1 MKKYIYT
8 ILAVSLLLSIF
19 SCSDLEEVVIYHEP
33 VLNIYANISAA
44 NPAMNFV
51 HVYRTT
57 GFGEPDRYETDS
69 IIYHEF
75 YNESSGDTITY
86 QTLYIDT
93 SYAVN
98 NAKVYFLH
106 GADTIRFYEHIQG
119 IYELVDTSVDIVV
132 GDIYDLRV
140 ETEDFG
146 IATASEEALPPITW
160 MHSESDTIWISIS
173 DPEADTLKWNDV
185 GGAYN
190 VRFNA
195 IYRSDWGVY
204 TYELLTEQVRDPFW
218 AYDSSRYDGLFD
230 MDVIYEYLYSD
241 YYADSLEVI
250 ATVISFSD
258 SYLDYK
264 SLEQMALTTGFIRY
278 PTLSD
283 FRVNINNSLGAF
295 TSLSVSDS
303 RVVMFV
309 K

>member
-1 MKKYIYT
+1 MV
-8 ILAVSLLLSIF
+8 A
-19 SCSDLEEVVIYHEP
+19 CSDLEEVIIYHEP
-33 VLNIYANISAA
+33 VLNIYANISVAD
-44 NPAMNFV
+44 PAMNFV

-57 GFGEPDRYETDS
+57 GFGEPDNYETDS
-69 IIYHEF
+69 VIYHQF
-75 YNESSGDTITY
+75 YNESSGDTIKY

-106 GADTIRFYEHIQG
+106 GADTIHFYEQIQG
-119 IYELVDTSVDIVV
+119 IYELVDTSINIIV

-146 IATASEEALPPITW
+146 VATASEEALPPITW
-160 MHSESDTIWISIS
+160 DNSPQDTIWISIS
-173 DPEADTLKWNDV
+173 DPEADTLRWSDV

-190 VRFNA
+190 VRFDA
-195 IYRSDWGVY
+195 VYRSDWGVY
-204 TYELLTEQVRDPFW
+204 TYEFLTEQVRDPFW
-218 AYDSSRYDGLFD
+218 AYDSSRYSGLFD
-230 MDVIYEYLYSD
+230 MDRIYDYLYYS
-241 YYADSLEVI
+241 DSLEVI
-250 ATVISFSD
+250 ATIVSFSD

-278 PTLSD
+278 PTLND
-283 FRVNINNSLGAF
+283 FRVNIDNSLGAF
-295 TSLSVSDS
+295 TSMSVSDE